1 MKKKEYKYNAFISY
15 RHCDLDKFVAENL
28 HRLLESYELPKEIKE
43 KLKIE
48 GRTIRRVFRDQEEL
62 PLSSNLEDP
71 ILDALNDSKYLIVIC
86 SPRLKDSLWCKKEIE
101 TFDKVFQEI
110 DFLLTEIKIAVSSLG
125 DNSAEKVIKNNIDS
139 IKDVIAFKTN
149 ICKVNKKENFILLS
163 NLLSEKKDNIK
174 NDFSIAIYGKKNEDD
189 FRLNMILQSY
199 GIFTRIVSDSQA
211 MLSLI
216 QNKVIQFVI
225 MRIDNENDECLRM
238 CEKIR
243 EKYSSLDL
251 PIMFIL
257 NKYNSYLVEK
267 FHNFHINDFLITPF
281 DLEVLFSRIQI
292 MLDYKKL
299 FDENKELLK
308 SEKEKTVFLYF
319 VTHNVNT
326 PLTVL
331 LNEVHALNDYKDAL
345 SVNNDDGGGGAI
357 IDHIQESASQINI
370 IIQNVLNSYRI
381 SEGHY
386 LINPCVINLK
396 DFLLLENQFFFKKAE
411 FKKQS
416 LTFECKS
423 KNPLVFCDENSLK
436 GIFTNLVDNAIKYT
450 KLEGHIKVRVYN
462 DKEYVYLQIIDDGQG
477 IPEEKQA
484 VLFNKFS
491 NIGSKT
497 TYNESSVGL
506 GLYVVNEIC
515 KLNNLIM
522 EYTKN
527 TEAETGSVFTV
538 KFNRIS

>member
-1 MKKKEYKYNAFISY
+1 MIVFLMFLNYIIYRLNLPYFELSFFTINSVVIVLALLIQFINKVKTGAKDFSEKNIDSVFKVEKTGINY
-15 RHCDLDKFVAENL
+15 
-28 HRLLESYELPKEIKE
+28 LPVY
-43 KLKIE
+43 
-48 GRTIRRVFRDQEEL
+48 TEE
-62 PLSSNLEDP
+62 
-71 ILDALNDSKYLIVIC
+71 
-86 SPRLKDSLWCKKEIE
+86 KKEIE

-149 ICKVNKKENFILLS
+149 ISKVNKKENFILLS

-174 NDFSIAIYGKKNEDD
+174 NDFSIAIYGKKNEDN

-199 GIFTRIVSDSQA
+199 GFFTRIVSDSQA

-345 SVNNDDGGGGAI
+345 SVNNDDGRGAI

>member
-1 MKKKEYKYNAFISY
+1 M
-15 RHCDLDKFVAENL
+15 
-28 HRLLESYELPKEIKE
+28 
-43 KLKIE
+43 
-48 GRTIRRVFRDQEEL
+48 
-62 PLSSNLEDP
+62 
-71 ILDALNDSKYLIVIC
+71 
-86 SPRLKDSLWCKKEIE
+86 
-101 TFDKVFQEI
+101 
-110 DFLLTEIKIAVSSLG
+110 
-125 DNSAEKVIKNNIDS
+125 
-139 IKDVIAFKTN
+139 
-149 ICKVNKKENFILLS
+149 
-163 NLLSEKKDNIK
+163 
-174 NDFSIAIYGKKNEDD
+174 
-189 FRLNMILQSY
+189 
-199 GIFTRIVSDSQA
+199 
-211 MLSLI
+211 
-216 QNKVIQFVI
+216 
-225 MRIDNENDECLRM
+225 
-238 CEKIR
+238 
-243 EKYSSLDL
+243 
-251 PIMFIL
+251 
-257 NKYNSYLVEK
+257 
-267 FHNFHINDFLITPF
+267 
-281 DLEVLFSRIQI
+281 
-292 MLDYKKL
+292 
-299 FDENKELLK
+299 
-308 SEKEKTVFLYF
+308 
-319 VTHNVNT
+319 
-326 PLTVL
+326 
-331 LNEVHALNDYKDAL
+331 
-345 SVNNDDGGGGAI
+345 
-357 IDHIQESASQINI
+357 
-370 IIQNVLNSYRI
+370 
-381 SEGHY
+381 
-386 LINPCVINLK
+386 K